1 MAGGIGSR
9 FWPISRKSLPKQFI
23 DILGT
28 GKSLIQQTFERFSR
42 IVPTENIYIVTNEDY
57 LSLVK
62 EQIPQIAKENIL
74 AEPMA
79 RNTAPCVAFATWT
92 IAQKDPNAVCVVAPS
107 DHLIL
112 DESVFNKIIED
123 SFAFAQ
129 QYDALLTLG
138 IRPTRPDTGYGYIQ
152 FDTIPAGQG
161 FHKVKLFTEKPTLE
175 IAKTFVE
182 SGEFLWNSGIFI
194 WQVQSIIKQ
203 FEIHLEEIF
212 SLFQD
217 IDFSSAESVSAEIKE
232 AYSQCTSIS
241 VDYGIMEKAANVY
254 VYPASFGWND
264 LGTWKSLWDV
274 SEKNDKHTVAIGKQI
289 HTPDSENCLVYS
301 NTGKLMILKGVKNL
315 IVVDCD
321 DAIVIIEK
329 DREQE
334 LRQVVIDLRDEYKG
348 KYT

>member
-1 MAGGIGSR
+1 M
-9 FWPISRKSLPKQFI
+9 
-23 DILGT
+23 
-28 GKSLIQQTFERFSR
+28 
-42 IVPTENIYIVTNEDY
+42 
-57 LSLVK
+57 
-62 EQIPQIAKENIL
+62 
-74 AEPMA
+74 
-79 RNTAPCVAFATWT
+79 
-92 IAQKDPNAVCVVAPS
+92 
-107 DHLIL
+107 
-112 DESVFNKIIED
+112 
-123 SFAFAQ
+123 
-129 QYDALLTLG
+129 
-138 IRPTRPDTGYGYIQ
+138 
-152 FDTIPAGQG
+152 
-161 FHKVKLFTEKPTLE
+161 
-175 IAKTFVE
+175 
-182 SGEFLWNSGIFI
+182 
-194 WQVQSIIKQ
+194 
-203 FEIHLEEIF
+203 EEIF